1 MYRLHHLDASS
12 EDRASVIE
20 RAPNEF
26 IEVVAGRKCR
36 PTRLE
41 HDHSDRAIASQRAES
56 VPNPSHHVHRQW
68 ITSIRIR
75 QSDPPNGSV
84 GADAD

>member
-26 IEVVAGRKCR
+26 IEIVAGGKCR
-36 PTRLE
+36 PARLE
-41 HDHSDRAIASQRAES
+41 HDHSDRVIASQRTES
-56 VPNPSHHVHRQW
+56 VPNPSHHVHRQG
-68 ITSIRIR
+68 ITTIWIR
-75 QSDPPNGSV
+75 QSDPTNGSV